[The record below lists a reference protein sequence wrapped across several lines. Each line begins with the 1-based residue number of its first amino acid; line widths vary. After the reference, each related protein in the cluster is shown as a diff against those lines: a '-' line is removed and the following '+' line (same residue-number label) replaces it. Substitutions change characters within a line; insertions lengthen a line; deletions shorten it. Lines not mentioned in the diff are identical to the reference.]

1 MVIRNSLEGL
11 NSLFGANA
19 TASVGTAIK
28 NGSVLDNGVLSSDSA
43 TLSSAASQ
51 MSQSATEDGVRMEK
65 VSAVQ
70 AALAAGTYTVSSA
83 EVASK
88 VVDAMLVSA

>member
-11 NSLFGANA
+11 SSLFGANT
-19 TASVGTAIK
+19 TASVGTAINSGAVSDK
-28 NGSVLDNGVLSSDSA
+28 GVLSSDSA

-65 VSAVQ
+65 ISAVQ
-70 AALAAGTYTVSSA
+70 SALAAGTYKVSSA

>member
-1 MVIRNSLEGL
+1 MVIRNSLESL
-11 NSLFGANA
+11 SSLFGTGS
-19 TASVGTAIK
+19 TASVGSTSRSGATS
-28 NGSVLDNGVLSSDSA
+28 NTDALDSDSA
-43 TLSSAASQ
+43 TLSSAGSEASQ
-51 MSQSATEDGVRMEK
+51 AAATDSVRTEK

-70 AALAAGTYTVSSA
+70 SALEAGTYKVSSA